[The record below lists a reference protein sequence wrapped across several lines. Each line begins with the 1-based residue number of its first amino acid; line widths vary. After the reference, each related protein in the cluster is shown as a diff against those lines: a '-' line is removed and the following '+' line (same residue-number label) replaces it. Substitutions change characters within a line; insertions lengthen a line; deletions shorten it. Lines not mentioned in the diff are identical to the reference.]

1 MKKLFIAV
9 CVFVL
14 FCLFTQ
20 TAFAYTDENAQSI
33 ADEAGADGIKSDYLS
48 DDELSGD
55 KNINVFE
62 KAFEIIVAAFSDNG
76 ITVIKSFGAVLAVI
90 LLTCVM
96 SAMKFGGSETLDAAC
111 GYISV
116 LALSGVTYSVL
127 YNLFIFVIASMEALT
142 VAMSSLMPIMASLHV
157 FGGTSATGA
166 AGTAGLTLFFT
177 VLSAICSKVL
187 LPLLQI
193 SFALC
198 LVGAVP
204 ASVNLSAVTNL
215 VKNTATTLMAFIFTL
230 LGFVLYLQTAVAS
243 ASDTYVTRSI
253 KFASGVFVPVIG
265 NMLGDAA
272 RTVISSVSI
281 VKGTVGAAGVVIV
294 LSAVLPPIIAVML
307 NKLLLLGCGIV
318 AKSLGC
324 ERESVFL
331 YDLLGVT
338 SVLMAL
344 VTGAGVICII
354 ALAVFIKSGVAV

>member
-1 MKKLFIAV
+1 MKKIFVAV
-9 CVFVL
+9 CVLVFFNL
-14 FCLFTQ
+14 FSQ
-20 TAFAYTDENAQSI
+20 TALAYSDENAESI
-33 ADEAGADGIKSDYLS
+33 AEQAGADGIKSEYLNEE
-48 DDELSGD
+48 ELSGD
-55 KNINVFE
+55 RNINVFE
-62 KAFEIIVAAFSDNG
+62 KAFDIVVDAFKDNG
-76 ITVIKSFGAVLAVI
+76 ISVVKSFGAVLAVI
-90 LLTCVM
+90 LLNCVM
-96 SAMKFGGSETLDAAC
+96 SAMKFGGSEVIDTAC

-127 YNLFIFVIASMEALT
+127 YNLFVFVIASMEALT
-142 VAMSSLMPIMASLHV
+142 IAMSSLSSIMASLYV

-166 AGTAGLTLFFT
+166 AGSGGLTLFFS
-177 VLSAICSKVL
+177 VLSIICTKVL

-204 ASVNLSAVTNL
+204 ASVNLSAVTSL
-215 VKNTATTLMAFIFTL
+215 VKNAATTLMAFIFTL
-230 LGFVLYLQTAVAS
+230 LGFTLYLQTAVAS

-294 LSAVLPPIIAVML
+294 FSAVLPSIIAVVL
-307 NKLLLLGCGIV
+307 NKLLLLGCGII

-324 ERESVFL
+324 ERESTFL

-338 SVLMAL
+338 NVLLAL
-344 VTGAGVICII
+344 VMGAGVICII
-354 ALAVFIKSGVAV
+354 ALAVFIKSGVTV